1 MTLWGTD
8 LEGKKRLLPA
18 PVRLELRCDEET
30 PADRLTA
37 VLPSPQS
44 FPECRELCLLSGQGE
59 TLFCGIVDRQE
70 QGKDAAGGTVLLE
83 GRSLAALLT
92 DNEALPRRYQN
103 PRLPQLFAVHASPY
117 GLNGYTGNSQAFA
130 GEYQV
135 NKGMTEWQVMEGFCK
150 RYLKV
155 IPRITPDGILHAGD
169 DFTQEEELV
178 LGSPSLPLLATRE
191 IRRPEKRLSEI
202 RFRARREGGYDE
214 IFTDEEARRMGIRR
228 RKLINLADGQNSAD
242 SAKALFQEGRRAAW
256 YVQVVCPGGIFPP
269 LGTVVRLQGRAEKL
283 YLSGM
288 RYTLEPGGESTALFL
303 RKEEKV

>member
-1 MTLWGTD
+1 MTLWATD
-8 LEGKKRLLPA
+8 LEGKKRLFPA

-30 PADRLTA
+30 PADCLTV
-37 VLPSPQS
+37 VLPSLQG
-44 FPECRELCLLSGQGE
+44 FPICRELCLLSGQGE

-70 QGKDAAGGTVLLE
+70 QGKDVSGDTILLE

-103 PRLPQLFAVHASPY
+103 PRLPQLFAVHAAPY
-117 GLNGYTGNSQAFA
+117 GLKGYTGDSQTFA

-135 NKGMTEWQVMEGFCK
+135 DKGMTEWQAMEGFCR

-155 IPRITPDGILHAGD
+155 HPRITPDGILHAGD
-169 DFTQEEELV
+169 ARPQGELV
-178 LGSPSLPLLATRE
+178 LGGSNLPLLAMKE

-202 RFRARREGGYDE
+202 RFRVRREGGYDE

-228 RKLINLADGQNSAD
+228 RRLINLADGQSSAD
-242 SAKALFQEGRRAAW
+242 SAKALFQEGRHAAW
-256 YVQVVCPGGIFPP
+256 YVQADCPGGIFSP
-269 LGTVVRLQGRAEKL
+269 LGTAVRLQGRAEKL

-288 RYTLEPGGESTALFL
+288 RYTLEPGRESTTLFL
-303 RKEEKV
+303 RKEEQV